1 MNAYVPPYKCA
12 HSIFKKEK
20 KCKSLPFRLAPQ
32 IESAFYLGV
41 KLIGSAAAG
50 KLSGIVV
57 KSEVQILFRTTPTAA
72 PHSHTPSETGEQ
84 K

>member
-1 MNAYVPPYKCA
+1 MLMYLRISVHTA
-12 HSIFKKEK
+12 FLRRGE

-32 IESAFYLGV
+32 IESTFYLGV